1 MPPGKRVK
9 DKNAVDVCDTSS
21 VGVNH
26 DTHQILTPNEF
37 RFNEAIKL
45 IVGTYIKF
53 VWLTWVTGQERVNNT
68 H

>member
-21 VGVNH
+21 VGVNR

-37 RFNEAIKL
+37 RPNEIIKL
-45 IVGTYIKF
+45 IVGTYTEL
-53 VWLTWVTGQERVNNT
+53 VWLR
-68 H
+68 

>member
-9 DKNAVDVCDTSS
+9 DKNAVDVFDTSS

-37 RFNEAIKL
+37 RLNEVIKV
-45 IVGTYIKF
+45 IVGAYIEI
-53 VWLTWVTGQERVNNT
+53 V
-68 H
+68 